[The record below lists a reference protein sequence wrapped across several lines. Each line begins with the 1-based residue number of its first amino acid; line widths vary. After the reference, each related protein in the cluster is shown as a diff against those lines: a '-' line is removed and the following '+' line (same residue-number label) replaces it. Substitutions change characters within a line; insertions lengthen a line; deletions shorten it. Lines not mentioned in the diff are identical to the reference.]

1 MSWSCLPCVLV
12 LLQMEIIMSLDHL
25 PRVGLFIYLFIIF
38 NIISSGLDGAQYY
51 MLSGS

>member
-1 MSWSCLPCVLV
+1 MDELE
-12 LLQMEIIMSLDHL
+12 LLTVRASPIANGNHHVS
-25 PRVGLFIYLFIIF
+25 GSSSKGGSFYLFIIF